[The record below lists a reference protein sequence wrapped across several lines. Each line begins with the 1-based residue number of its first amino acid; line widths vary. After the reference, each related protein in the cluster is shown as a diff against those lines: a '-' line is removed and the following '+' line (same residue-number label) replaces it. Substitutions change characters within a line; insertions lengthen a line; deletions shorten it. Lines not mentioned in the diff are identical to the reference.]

1 MKANVIRG
9 KIIEQYGT
17 ISNWTR
23 DHQWPLT
30 KINRILSGRQDI
42 AASDIKTVAASLK
55 IEDPA
60 EIVSLFLSS

>member
-1 MKANVIRG
+1 MRANVIRG

-17 ISNWTR
+17 ISKWTKAH
-23 DHQWPLT
+23 DWPPT
-30 KINRILSGRQDI
+30 KMNRILNGKQDI
-42 AASDIKTVAASLK
+42 DASDIKTVAASLK